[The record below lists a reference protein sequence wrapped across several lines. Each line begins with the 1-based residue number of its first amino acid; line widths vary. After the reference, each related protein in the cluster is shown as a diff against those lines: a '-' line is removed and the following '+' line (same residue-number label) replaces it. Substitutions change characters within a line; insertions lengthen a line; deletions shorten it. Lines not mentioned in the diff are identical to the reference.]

1 MRFCFTSSISIG
13 SKRGHCRLHFGV
25 TLQSSA
31 LEGFSNISF
40 QNCCSVSGGHLEPP
54 SSCHWPD
61 RTDLVQRDLF
71 ELQSFCVQAKRAFR
85 CARLRVG
92 SFGLPTNG
100 NQSLMLKSVLVL
112 ATMNPSFSTQKTP
125 YCCYQII
132 IGGQETRS
140 PASDGGCNIKRQPQ
154 PWST

>member
-25 TLQSSA
+25 TLRSSA

-61 RTDLVQRDLF
+61 RTDLAQRDLF

-85 CARLRVG
+85 CALLWVG
-92 SFGLPTNG
+92 SFGFDCVGGLYCALG
-100 NQSLMLKSVLVL
+100 NLASHVAKSQLTSTTFCSVHWPGVTVLTKQGSIPRL
-112 ATMNPSFSTQKTP
+112 SSKDL
-125 YCCYQII
+125 I
-132 IGGQETRS
+132 
-140 PASDGGCNIKRQPQ
+140 
-154 PWST
+154 